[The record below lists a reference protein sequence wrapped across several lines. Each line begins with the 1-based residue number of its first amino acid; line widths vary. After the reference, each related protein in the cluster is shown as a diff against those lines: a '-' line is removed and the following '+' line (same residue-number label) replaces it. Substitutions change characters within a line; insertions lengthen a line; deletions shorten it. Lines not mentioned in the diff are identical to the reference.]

1 MTTISA
7 KSTNKLTP
15 KQKAFVDEYL
25 ICRNGALAAR
35 RAKYSEKTA
44 RQMATENLSKPVIR
58 AAIAAIEAKMSEKL
72 ELDRNAVIGGLFNG
86 IAHARQLGDPNGVI
100 KGWVAVSKLMG
111 FDKPDVPRT
120 LVLSASNLA
129 LEARFSEMSDAEYSG
144 PQFSDSELRW

>member
-15 KQKAFVDEYL
+15 KQQAFVDEYL

-58 AAIAAIEAKMSEKL
+58 AAIAAIEAEMSNKL
-72 ELDRNAVIGGLFNG
+72 ELDRTAVIGGIFEG
-86 IAHARQLGDPNGVI
+86 IAQAREKNDPSGII
-100 KGWVAVSKLMG
+100 KGWLAVSSLMG
-111 FDKPDVPRT
+111 FDKPDVPKS

-129 LEARFSEMSDAEYSG
+129 LEARFAQMSDAELLA
-144 PQFSDSELRW
+144 FSEVPCS